1 MMSCP
6 TALTVLEQKIDVKL
20 AQTQA
25 AAQNNSSFQGVAVAV
40 AIGNNSEAM
49 ASQEAEQC
57 NKNLQVGNTA
67 AINFAANLCGKCI
80 NKSRTPDSDLNQEHS
95 ETQEN
100 DYIQIGSVAISI
112 DGGRACAEQ
121 ILSQSY
127 SNAQIASLLE
137 KNINHCEN
145 KRKSQEDPKP
155 YRKVH
160 KSNDSKNHKTKAVAL
175 PSRRE
180 KAIVVID
187 MGSYKLEL
195 IVACDGDVYLNNKKI
210 KSGKRYQ

>member
-1 MMSCP
+1 MSCP
-6 TALTVLEQKIDVKL
+6 TALTVLEQKIDVDL

-25 AAQNNSSFQGVAVAV
+25 VAQNNSSFQGIAVAV

-57 NKNLQVGNTA
+57 NKNLQVGNSTA
-67 AINFAANLCGKCI
+67 TNFAANLCGKCI
-80 NKSRTPDSDLNQEHS
+80 NKSKTPNSNLNQEHN
-95 ETQEN
+95 EAQEN

-121 ILSQSY
+121 TLSQSN
-127 SNAQIASLLE
+127 SNVQIASLLE

-145 KRKSQEDPKP
+145 KRKSKEDPEP

-160 KSNDSKNHKTKAVAL
+160 KSNDSKNHKTKAVAF
-175 PSRRE
+175 PRHRE

-187 MGSYKLEL
+187 LGSYKLEL
-195 IVACDGDVYLNNKKI
+195 IVECDGDVILNNKKI
-210 KSGKRYQ
+210 KSGKRFQ